1 LNMATVIPTSIQT
14 APLLKQWVQLLADG
28 RFQIYSGKVELG
40 QGISAALVKVA
51 CEELCIH
58 PEQVDLVAGH
68 TALSPDE
75 GYTAG
80 SLSIEAG
87 ATALRHACIY
97 MRELFAIQAAEHLA
111 VSLEDLMLAQ
121 GMFIAPQSK
130 EKIGFHALAKDTNY
144 ALIRVDTPL
153 DKSRDL
159 KKLVRLPDE
168 EFIRFDLKGKFT
180 GAGFVHDIRR
190 SNMLHARILRGPHAE
205 ARARH
210 VDVAY
215 LRSLDGVTELVM
227 QGDFIALL
235 GPDEA
240 KLLRAYEKAHATIEW
255 QLPNLPAFQEIET
268 LLTSLPSVDEK
279 VVSQGKALPS
289 SQRLTRRY
297 SKPYIAHASI
307 GLACALAEPMRHS
320 ANKAGL
326 TVYTHSQGVFKLRQE
341 IAIALGLSVDM
352 LDVVHSPGA
361 GCYGHNGADDVAFD
375 AAFLAH
381 QLQVPV
387 RVQWTRQ
394 DEMSVSPVGSAS
406 LIELSAGVND
416 QGRIADW
423 QAQVWSHSHL
433 NRPGWLPGSNLLGA
447 WALDPKAPRPVQKDQ
462 VLPTGGGLRNIIPY
476 YDLPALDV
484 MHHFVPEG
492 PLRVSALRSLGG
504 FANTFAIESF
514 MDELAESATVDPLEF
529 RLCHLTDPRAKH
541 VLQATADAANW
552 NSRGEGLNGHGYGL
566 AFGRYKNHA
575 GYCAVAVQ
583 IEVGESIR
591 VQQVWCTVDA
601 GRIVHRDGLLNQIE
615 GGLLQAISWTLK
627 ESVTWGPEGITS
639 NSWDTYSILGFDEI
653 PQLHIDLVDATDQ
666 PSIGA
671 GEVAAGP
678 LAAAIANAVT
688 HALGVRP
695 RHLPLTPE
703 RLLQLI
709 HSQN

>member
-1 LNMATVIPTSIQT
+1 MSSPIPASIQT
-14 APLLKQWVQLLADG
+14 APLLKQWIALGKDG
-28 RFQIYSGKVELG
+28 RFQIFSGKVELG
-40 QGISAALVKVA
+40 QGISTALIKVV

-68 TALSPDE
+68 TAWSPDE

-80 SLSIEAG
+80 SFSIEIGVA
-87 ATALRHACIY
+87 ALRHACIY
-97 MRELFAIQAAEHLA
+97 MRQLFALQASEHFA
-111 VSLEDLMLAQ
+111 VAVGDLTLDHGLFA
-121 GMFIAPQSK
+121 ADNSK
-130 EKIGFHALAKDTNY
+130 QKIGFHALAKNTNY
-144 ALIRVDTPL
+144 DLIRVDTPL
-153 DKSRDL
+153 DANQGVPT
-159 KKLVRLPDE
+159 LVRLPDDD
-168 EFIRFDLKGKFT
+168 FIRFDLQDKFT
-180 GAGFVHDIRR
+180 GPGFVHDMVR

-205 ARARH
+205 ARPKH
-210 VDVAY
+210 VDASQ
-215 LRSLDGVTELVM
+215 LRSIEGVSELVI

-240 KLLRAYEKAHATIEW
+240 MLLRAYEKAYALVDW
-255 QLPNLPAFQEIET
+255 KLPNLPAFQEIET
-268 LLTSLPSVDEK
+268 LLTSLPAVDEK
-279 VVSQGKALPS
+279 VISQGKALPFA
-289 SQRLTRRY
+289 QRVTRRY

-320 ANKAGL
+320 ADKAGL
-326 TVYTHSQGVFKLRQE
+326 TVFTHSQGVFKLRQ
-341 IAIALGLSVDM
+341 AIASAIGLSEDL

-361 GCYGHNGADDVAFD
+361 GCYGHNGADDVALD

-381 QLQVPV
+381 FLQVPV

-394 DEMSVSPVGSAS
+394 DEIRVSPVGSAS
-406 LIELSAGVND
+406 LVELSAGLND

-433 NRPGWLPGSNLLGA
+433 NRPGWSTGINLLGA
-447 WALDPKAPRPVQKDQ
+447 WALAPQTARPIQKDQ

-476 YDLPALDV
+476 YELPALEV

-492 PLRVSALRSLGG
+492 PLRVSALRSLGC

-514 MDELAESATVDPLEF
+514 MDELAESAQADPLEF
-529 RLCHLTDPRAKH
+529 RLSHLNDARAKH
-541 VLQATADAANW
+541 VLQATAVAAKW
-552 NSRGEGLNGHGYGL
+552 SSRGDGNDGIGYGI

-575 GYCAVAVQ
+575 GYCAVVVQ
-583 IEVGESIR
+583 LEVGESIR

-627 ESVTWGPEGITS
+627 ESVIWGPIGITS
-639 NSWDTYSILGFDEI
+639 DSWDTYPILGFDEI
-653 PQLHIDLVDATDQ
+653 PQLHINLVDATDQ

-678 LAAAIANAVT
+678 LAGAIANAVH

-695 RHLPLTPE
+695 RHLPLTPD

>member
-1 LNMATVIPTSIQT
+1 MATGIPTSIQT
-14 APLLKQWVQLLADG
+14 APLLKQWVQLVADD

-58 PEQVDLVAGH
+58 PWQVDLVAGH
-68 TALSPDE
+68 TACSPDE

-80 SLSIEAG
+80 SFSIEVG
-87 ATALRHACIY
+87 AAAVRHACIY
-97 MRELFAIQAAEHLA
+97 MRQLFAIQAAEHLSA
-111 VSLEDLMLAQ
+111 SLEDLTLDQ
-121 GMFIAPQSK
+121 GMFSASQSK
-130 EKIGFHALAKDTNY
+130 EKIDFHALAKNTNY

-153 DKSRDL
+153 DKSSDV
-159 KKLVRLPDE
+159 KKLVRLSDE

-180 GAGFVHDIRR
+180 GSGFVHDIVRN
-190 SNMLHARILRGPHAE
+190 NMLHARILRGPHAE

-210 VDVAY
+210 IDASQ
-215 LRSLDGVTELVM
+215 LRSLEGVTELVI

-235 GPDEA
+235 GPDEGM
-240 KLLRAYEKAHATIEW
+240 LLRAYEKAYATIEW
-255 QLPNLPAFQEIET
+255 QLPNLPASQEIEP

-279 VVSQGKALPS
+279 VVSQGKALPA
-289 SQRLTRRY
+289 SQRVTRRY
-297 SKPYIAHASI
+297 SKPFIAHASI

-320 ANKAGL
+320 ADKSGL

-341 IAIALGLSVDM
+341 IAAVLGISVDM

-381 QLQVPV
+381 HLQVPV

-406 LIELSAGVND
+406 LVELEAGLND
-416 QGRIADW
+416 QGRITDW

-433 NRPGWLPGSNLLGA
+433 NRPGWLPGINLLGA
-447 WALDPKAPRPVQKDQ
+447 WALDPKAPRPLQKDQ

-476 YDLPALDV
+476 YDLPALEV
-484 MHHFVPEG
+484 MHHFVPKG

-514 MDELAESATVDPLEF
+514 MDELAENATVDPLEF
-529 RLCHLTDPRAKH
+529 RLRHLTDTRAKH
-541 VLQATADAANW
+541 VLQATAVAANW
-552 NSRGEGLNGHGYGL
+552 DSRGEGLNGHGYGI

-591 VQQVWCTVDA
+591 VQHVWCTVDA

-627 ESVTWGPEGITS
+627 ESVTWGPAGITS
-639 NSWDTYSILGFDEI
+639 NSWDTYAILGFDEI
-653 PQLHIDLVDATDQ
+653 PQLHIVLVDAKDQ

-678 LAAAIANAVT
+678 LAAAIANAVH

-695 RHLPLTPE
+695 RHLPLTPN

>member
-1 LNMATVIPTSIQT
+1 M
-14 APLLKQWVQLLADG
+14 
-28 RFQIYSGKVELG
+28 
-40 QGISAALVKVA
+40 
-51 CEELCIH
+51 
-58 PEQVDLVAGH
+58 
-68 TALSPDE
+68 
-75 GYTAG
+75 
-80 SLSIEAG
+80 
-87 ATALRHACIY
+87 
-97 MRELFAIQAAEHLA
+97 
-111 VSLEDLMLAQ
+111 
-121 GMFIAPQSK
+121 
-130 EKIGFHALAKDTNY
+130 
-144 ALIRVDTPL
+144 
-153 DKSRDL
+153 
-159 KKLVRLPDE
+159 
-168 EFIRFDLKGKFT
+168 
-180 GAGFVHDIRR
+180 
-190 SNMLHARILRGPHAE
+190 
-205 ARARH
+205 
-210 VDVAY
+210 
-215 LRSLDGVTELVM
+215 
-227 QGDFIALL
+227 
-235 GPDEA
+235 
-240 KLLRAYEKAHATIEW
+240 
-255 QLPNLPAFQEIET
+255 PNLPAFQEIET

-279 VVSQGKALPS
+279 VVSQGNALPS
-289 SQRLTRRY
+289 SLRVTQRY

-307 GLACALAEPMRHS
+307 GLACALAEPMLHS

-341 IAIALGLSVDM
+341 IAAALGISIDI
-352 LDVVHSPGA
+352 LDVVHRPGA

-381 QLQVPV
+381 HLQVPV

-406 LIELSAGVND
+406 LIELHAGLNE
-416 QGRIADW
+416 QGQITDW

-433 NRPGWLPGSNLLGA
+433 NRPGWLPGINLLGA

-514 MDELAESATVDPLEF
+514 MDELAESATVDPLDF
-529 RLCHLTDPRAKH
+529 RFRHLTDPRAKH
-541 VLQATADAANW
+541 VLQVTADAAKW
-552 NSRGEGLNGHGYGL
+552 GARGEGLNGHGYGI

-639 NSWDTYSILGFDEI
+639 NSWDTYPILGFDEI
-653 PQLHIDLVDATDQ
+653 PQLHIDLVEATDQ

-695 RHLPLTPE
+695 RHLPLTPD

>member
-1 LNMATVIPTSIQT
+1 MATGIPTSIQT

-58 PEQVDLVAGH
+58 PGQVDLVAGH

-97 MRELFAIQAAEHLA
+97 MRQIFAVQAAEHLA
-111 VSLEDLMLAQ
+111 VSLEDLTLDQ
-121 GMFIAPQSK
+121 GMFGTSQSK
-130 EKIGFHALAKDTNY
+130 EKIGFHALAKDNNY

-153 DKSRDL
+153 DKSRDV
-159 KKLVRLPDE
+159 KNLVRLPDE

-180 GAGFVHDIRR
+180 GAGFVHDMVR

-210 VDVAY
+210 VDAAH
-215 LRSLDGVTELVM
+215 LRSFEGVTELVI

-235 GPDEA
+235 GPDEGM
-240 KLLRAYEKAHATIEW
+240 LLRAYEKAYATMEW

-279 VVSQGKALPS
+279 VVAQGKALPS

-307 GLACALAEPMRHS
+307 GLACALAEPARQS

-341 IAIALGLSVDM
+341 IAIALGISVDM

-447 WALDPKAPRPVQKDQ
+447 WAIDLKAPRPVQKDQ

-529 RLCHLTDPRAKH
+529 RLRHLTDPRAKH

-552 NSRGEGLNGHGYGL
+552 DSRGEGLNGHGYGI

-627 ESVTWGPEGITS
+627 ESVTWGPAGITS

-653 PQLHIDLVDATDQ
+653 PQLHIDLVNAADQ

-678 LAAAIANAVT
+678 LAAAIANAVH

-695 RHLPLTPE
+695 RHLPLTPD

>member
-1 LNMATVIPTSIQT
+1 MATVIPTSIQT

-289 SQRLTRRY
+289 SQRITRRY

-695 RHLPLTPE
+695 RNLPLTPE

>member
-1 LNMATVIPTSIQT
+1 MATVIPTSIQT

-97 MRELFAIQAAEHLA
+97 MREFFAIQAAEHLA

-289 SQRLTRRY
+289 SQHLTRRY

-307 GLACALAEPMRHS
+307 GLACALAEPVRHS

-529 RLCHLTDPRAKH
+529 RLRHLTDPRAKH

-695 RHLPLTPE
+695 RNLPLTPE

>member
-653 PQLHIDLVDATDQ
+653 PQLHIDLVEATDQ

-695 RHLPLTPE
+695 RNLPLTPE

>member
-1 LNMATVIPTSIQT
+1 M
-14 APLLKQWVQLLADG
+14 
-28 RFQIYSGKVELG
+28 
-40 QGISAALVKVA
+40 
-51 CEELCIH
+51 
-58 PEQVDLVAGH
+58 
-68 TALSPDE
+68 
-75 GYTAG
+75 
-80 SLSIEAG
+80 
-87 ATALRHACIY
+87 
-97 MRELFAIQAAEHLA
+97 
-111 VSLEDLMLAQ
+111 
-121 GMFIAPQSK
+121 
-130 EKIGFHALAKDTNY
+130 
-144 ALIRVDTPL
+144 
-153 DKSRDL
+153 
-159 KKLVRLPDE
+159 
-168 EFIRFDLKGKFT
+168 
-180 GAGFVHDIRR
+180 
-190 SNMLHARILRGPHAE
+190 
-205 ARARH
+205 
-210 VDVAY
+210 
-215 LRSLDGVTELVM
+215 
-227 QGDFIALL
+227 
-235 GPDEA
+235 
-240 KLLRAYEKAHATIEW
+240 
-255 QLPNLPAFQEIET
+255 PNLPAFQEIET

-279 VVSQGKALPS
+279 VVAQGKALPS

-341 IAIALGLSVDM
+341 IAAVLGISVDM

-529 RLCHLTDPRAKH
+529 RLRHLTDTRAKH

-552 NSRGEGLNGHGYGL
+552 NSRGEGLNGHGYGI

-575 GYCAVAVQ
+575 GYCAVVVQ

-678 LAAAIANAVT
+678 LAAAIANAVH

-695 RHLPLTPE
+695 RHLPLTPD

-709 HSQN
+709 HSQD

>member
-1 LNMATVIPTSIQT
+1 MATGIPTSIQT

-87 ATALRHACIY
+87 ATALRHACIF

-653 PQLHIDLVDATDQ
+653 PQLHIDLVEATDQ

-695 RHLPLTPE
+695 RNLPLTPE

>member
-1 LNMATVIPTSIQT
+1 MATVIPTSIQT

-289 SQRLTRRY
+289 SQHLTRRY

-307 GLACALAEPMRHS
+307 GLACALAEPVRHS

-529 RLCHLTDPRAKH
+529 RLRHLTDPRAKH

-653 PQLHIDLVDATDQ
+653 PQLHIDLVEATDQ

-695 RHLPLTPE
+695 RNLPLTPE

>member
-1 LNMATVIPTSIQT
+1 MATGIPTSIQT

-97 MRELFAIQAAEHLA
+97 MREFFAIQAAEHLA

-289 SQRLTRRY
+289 SQRITRRY

-653 PQLHIDLVDATDQ
+653 PQLHIDLVEATDQ

-695 RHLPLTPE
+695 RNLPLTPE

>member
-1 LNMATVIPTSIQT
+1 MSNGLPSSIKT
-14 APLLKQWVQLLADG
+14 APLLQQWVQLLEED

-40 QGISAALVKVA
+40 QGISTALIKVA
-51 CEELCIH
+51 CEELCIQ
-58 PEQVDLVAGH
+58 PAQVDLVAGH
-68 TALSPDE
+68 TAISPDE

-80 SLSIEAG
+80 SFSIEIG
-87 ATALRHACIY
+87 ATALRHSCIF
-97 MRELFAIQAAEHLA
+97 MRQLFARQAAEQLNVA
-111 VSLEDLMLAQ
+111 VEDLTLDR
-121 GMFIAPQSK
+121 GMFFSHHSN
-130 EKIGFHALAKDTNY
+130 EKIGFHSLAQHTNY
-144 ALIRVDTPL
+144 ALIRVGTLL
-153 DKSRDL
+153 DKSQDV
-159 KKLVRLPDE
+159 KNLVRLPDQ

-180 GAGFVHDIRR
+180 GPGFVHDMVR

-205 ARARH
+205 ARARQI
-210 VDVAY
+210 DAAQ
-215 LRSLDGVTELVM
+215 LRSLEGVTELVI

-240 KLLRAYEKAHATIEW
+240 ELLRAYEKAYATIEW

-268 LLTSLPSVDEK
+268 LLINLPSVDEK

-289 SQRLTRRY
+289 SQRVTRRY

-307 GLACALAEPMRHS
+307 GLACALSEPVRHS
-320 ANKAGL
+320 TNKSGL
-326 TVYTHSQGVFKLRQE
+326 TVYTHSQGVFKLKQE
-341 IAIALGLSVDM
+341 IATSLGLSLDL

-381 QLQVPV
+381 HLQVPV

-406 LIELSAGVND
+406 LIELNAGLND
-416 QGRIADW
+416 EGGIADW
-423 QAQVWSHSHL
+423 KAQVWSHSHL
-433 NRPGWLPGSNLLGA
+433 NRPGWLPGINLLGA
-447 WALDPKAPRPVQKDQ
+447 WALDPKSPRPVQRDQ

-476 YDLPALDV
+476 YELPALNV

-529 RLCHLTDPRAKH
+529 RLRHLTDPRAKH
-541 VLQATADAANW
+541 VLQATADAAKW
-552 NSRGEGLNGHGYGL
+552 NSRGECQSGHGYGI

-575 GYCAVAVQ
+575 GYCAVVVQ
-583 IEVGESIR
+583 IEVGESIC
-591 VQQVWCTVDA
+591 VQHIWCTVDA

-627 ESVTWGPEGITS
+627 ESVTWGPSGITS
-639 NSWDTYSILGFDEI
+639 NSWDTYSILGFNEI
-653 PQLHIDLVDATDQ
+653 PQLHINLVDAADQ

-678 LAAAIANAVT
+678 VAAAIANAVN

-695 RHLPLTPE
+695 RHLPMTPD

-709 HSQN
+709 HLQN

>member
-1 LNMATVIPTSIQT
+1 MATVIPTSIQT

-205 ARARH
+205 ARASH

-320 ANKAGL
+320 ANKAVL

-653 PQLHIDLVDATDQ
+653 PQLHIDLVEATDQ

-695 RHLPLTPE
+695 RNLPLTPE

>member
-1 LNMATVIPTSIQT
+1 MATVIPTSIQT

-255 QLPNLPAFQEIET
+255 QLPNLPAFQDIET

-653 PQLHIDLVDATDQ
+653 PQLHIDLVEATDQ

-695 RHLPLTPE
+695 RNLPLTPE

>member
-1 LNMATVIPTSIQT
+1 MATVIPTSIQT

-289 SQRLTRRY
+289 SQHLTRRY

-307 GLACALAEPMRHS
+307 GLACALAEPVRHS

-695 RHLPLTPE
+695 RNLPLTPE

>member
-1 LNMATVIPTSIQT
+1 MATVIPTSIQT

-653 PQLHIDLVDATDQ
+653 PQLHIDLVEATDQ

-695 RHLPLTPE
+695 RNLPLTPE

>member
-1 LNMATVIPTSIQT
+1 MAIGIPTSIQT

-28 RFQIYSGKVELG
+28 RFQIFSGKVELG

-97 MRELFAIQAAEHLA
+97 MRQLFAIQAAEKLD
-111 VSLEDLMLAQ
+111 VSLADLSLEQ
-121 GMFIAPQSK
+121 GLFSTPLSK
-130 EKIGFHALAKDTNY
+130 EKIGFHSLAKDTNY
-144 ALIRVDTPL
+144 AFIRVDTPL
-153 DKSRDL
+153 DKSRDI

-180 GAGFVHDIRR
+180 GPGFVHDMVR

-205 ARARH
+205 ARALH
-210 VDVAY
+210 VDTSH
-215 LRSLDGVTELVM
+215 LRSIVGVTEVVI

-240 KLLRAYEKAHATIEW
+240 KLLGAYEKAYASIEW
-255 QLPNLPAFQEIET
+255 QLPNLPVFQEIEN

-279 VVSQGKALPS
+279 VVSQGKVMPS
-289 SQRLTRRY
+289 SQRVTRRY

-307 GLACALAEPMRHS
+307 GLACALAEPLRHS
-320 ANKAGL
+320 AVKSGL
-326 TVYTHSQGVFKLRQE
+326 TVYTHSQGVFKLRHE
-341 IAIALGLSVDM
+341 IADALGLSIDL
-352 LDVVHSPGA
+352 LDVVHTPGA

-381 QLQVPV
+381 HLQVPV

-433 NRPGWLPGSNLLGA
+433 NRPGWLPGINLLGA
-447 WALDPKAPRPVQKDQ
+447 WALDPKAPKPVQKDQ

-476 YDLPALDV
+476 YELPALEIT
-484 MHHFVPEG
+484 HHFLPNS

-514 MDELAESATVDPLEF
+514 MDELAESASVDPLEF
-529 RLCHLTDPRAKH
+529 RLRHLADPRAQH
-541 VLQATADAANW
+541 VLQVTADVARW
-552 NSRGEGLNGHGYGL
+552 SSRGEGNNGHGYGI

-575 GYCAVAVQ
+575 GYCAVVAQV
-583 IEVGESIR
+583 EVRESIR
-591 VQQVWCTVDA
+591 VENIWCTVDA

-639 NSWDTYSILGFDEI
+639 NSWDTYPILSFDEI
-653 PQLHIDLVDATDQ
+653 PQLHINLVDAADQ

-678 LAAAIANAVT
+678 MAAAIANAVT

-695 RHLPLTPE
+695 RHLPLTPD

>member
-1 LNMATVIPTSIQT
+1 MATVIPTSIQT

-695 RHLPLTPE
+695 RNLPLTPE

>member
-1 LNMATVIPTSIQT
+1 MTTGIPTSIQT
-14 APLLKQWVQLLADG
+14 APLLRQWVQLLADG

-58 PEQVDLVAGH
+58 PGQVDLIAGH
-68 TALSPDE
+68 TACSPDE

-80 SLSIEAG
+80 SFSIEVG
-87 ATALRHACIY
+87 AAALRYACIY
-97 MRELFAIQAAEHLA
+97 MRQLFALQATEHLA
-111 VSLEDLMLAQ
+111 VDMEDLTLDQ
-121 GMFIAPQSK
+121 GMFSVSQSK

-153 DKSRDL
+153 EKSRDV

-168 EFIRFDLKGKFT
+168 EFIRFDLKGKFI
-180 GAGFVHDIRR
+180 GPGFVHDMVRN
-190 SNMLHARILRGPHAE
+190 NMLHARILRGPHAE

-210 VDVAY
+210 VDTAQ
-215 LRSLDGVTELVM
+215 LRALEGVTELVIK
-227 QGDFIALL
+227 GDFIALL

-240 KLLRAYEKAHATIEW
+240 MLLRAYEKAYATIDW
-255 QLPNLPAFQEIET
+255 KLPKLPAYQEIET
-268 LLTSLPSVDEK
+268 LLTGLPAIDDK
-279 VVSQGKALPS
+279 VVSEGKALPS
-289 SQRLTRRY
+289 SQRVTQRY

-307 GLACALAEPMRHS
+307 GLVCALAEPLRHS
-320 ANKAGL
+320 ANQTGL
-326 TVYTHSQGVFKLRQE
+326 TVYTHSQGVFKLRQQ
-341 IAIALGLSVDM
+341 IAAALGFSEDL

-361 GCYGHNGADDVAFD
+361 GCYGHNGADDVALD

-381 QLQVPV
+381 HLQVPV

-394 DEMSVSPVGSAS
+394 DEMSVSPFGSAS
-406 LIELSAGVND
+406 LIELSAGLND
-416 QGRIADW
+416 QGHITDW
-423 QAQVWSHSHL
+423 HAEVWSHSHL
-433 NRPGWLPGSNLLGA
+433 NRPGWSTGINLLGA
-447 WALDPKAPRPVQKDQ
+447 WALDPQVARPVQKDQ
-462 VLPTGGGLRNIIPY
+462 LLPTGGGLRNIIPY

-514 MDELAESATVDPLEF
+514 MDELAESAKVDPLEF
-529 RLCHLTDPRAKH
+529 RLRHSKDARAKH
-541 VLQATADAANW
+541 VLQTTADSAKW
-552 NSRGEGLNGHGYGL
+552 NARGEGQDGHGYGI

-575 GYCAVAVQ
+575 GYCAVVVEL
-583 IEVGESIR
+583 EVGESIR

-627 ESVTWGPEGITS
+627 ESVTWGPSGITS
-639 NSWDTYSILGFDEI
+639 NSWDNYSILGFDEI
-653 PQLHIDLVDATDQ
+653 PQLHIHLVDAADQ

-688 HALGVRP
+688 QALGVRP
-695 RHLPLTPE
+695 RHLPLTPD

>member
-1 LNMATVIPTSIQT
+1 MATVIPTSIQT

-97 MRELFAIQAAEHLA
+97 MREFFAIQAAEHLA

-695 RHLPLTPE
+695 RNLPLTPE

>member
-1 LNMATVIPTSIQT
+1 MATVIPTSIQT

-255 QLPNLPAFQEIET
+255 QLPNLPAFQDIET

-289 SQRLTRRY
+289 SQHLTRRY

-529 RLCHLTDPRAKH
+529 RLRHLTDPRAKH

-695 RHLPLTPE
+695 RNLPLTPE

>member
-1 LNMATVIPTSIQT
+1 MATVIPTSIQT

-121 GMFIAPQSK
+121 GIFIAPQSK

-289 SQRLTRRY
+289 SQHLTRRY

-307 GLACALAEPMRHS
+307 GLACALAEPVRHS

-653 PQLHIDLVDATDQ
+653 PQLHIDLVEATDQ

-695 RHLPLTPE
+695 RNLPLTPE

>member
-1 LNMATVIPTSIQT
+1 
-14 APLLKQWVQLLADG
+14 
-28 RFQIYSGKVELG
+28 
-40 QGISAALVKVA
+40 
-51 CEELCIH
+51 
-58 PEQVDLVAGH
+58 
-68 TALSPDE
+68 
-75 GYTAG
+75 
-80 SLSIEAG
+80 
-87 ATALRHACIY
+87 
-97 MRELFAIQAAEHLA
+97 
-111 VSLEDLMLAQ
+111 
-121 GMFIAPQSK
+121 
-130 EKIGFHALAKDTNY
+130 
-144 ALIRVDTPL
+144 
-153 DKSRDL
+153 
-159 KKLVRLPDE
+159 
-168 EFIRFDLKGKFT
+168 
-180 GAGFVHDIRR
+180 
-190 SNMLHARILRGPHAE
+190 MLHARILRGPHAE

-210 VDVAY
+210 VDAAH
-215 LRSLDGVTELVM
+215 LRTFEGVTELVI

-235 GPDEA
+235 GPDEGM
-240 KLLRAYEKAHATIEW
+240 LLRAYEKAYATMEW

-279 VVSQGKALPS
+279 VVAQGKALPS

-307 GLACALAEPMRHS
+307 GLACALAEPARQS

-514 MDELAESATVDPLEF
+514 MNELAESATVDPLEF
-529 RLCHLTDPRAKH
+529 RLRHLSDTRAKH

-552 NSRGEGLNGHGYGL
+552 DSRGEGLNGHGYGI

-575 GYCAVAVQ
+575 GYCAVVVQ

-678 LAAAIANAVT
+678 LAAAIANAVH

-695 RHLPLTPE
+695 RHLPLTPD

-709 HSQN
+709 HSQD

>member
-1 LNMATVIPTSIQT
+1 M
-14 APLLKQWVQLLADG
+14 
-28 RFQIYSGKVELG
+28 
-40 QGISAALVKVA
+40 
-51 CEELCIH
+51 
-58 PEQVDLVAGH
+58 
-68 TALSPDE
+68 
-75 GYTAG
+75 
-80 SLSIEAG
+80 
-87 ATALRHACIY
+87 
-97 MRELFAIQAAEHLA
+97 
-111 VSLEDLMLAQ
+111 
-121 GMFIAPQSK
+121 
-130 EKIGFHALAKDTNY
+130 
-144 ALIRVDTPL
+144 
-153 DKSRDL
+153 
-159 KKLVRLPDE
+159 RLPDE

-566 AFGRYKNHA
+566 AFGRYK
-575 GYCAVAVQ
+575 
-583 IEVGESIR
+583 IM
-591 VQQVWCTVDA
+591 
-601 GRIVHRDGLLNQIE
+601 L
-615 GGLLQAISWTLK
+615 
-627 ESVTWGPEGITS
+627 
-639 NSWDTYSILGFDEI
+639 
-653 PQLHIDLVDATDQ
+653 
-666 PSIGA
+666 
-671 GEVAAGP
+671 
-678 LAAAIANAVT
+678 AIA
-688 HALGVRP
+688 RW
-695 RHLPLTPE
+695 
-703 RLLQLI
+703 QCK
-709 HSQN
+709 